1 MLDERELI
9 GRLEAAD
16 ADELADLVARPAA
29 DEERL
34 LRLYLGS
41 QLYQRLHSLAL
52 RRELQ
57 RKGSGLRPRG
67 NVVIVPGIFGCELS
81 SFGRRNQK
89 DRVWLSAR
97 SVAAGHFPW
106 LRLDPSG
113 RAEVDSDHPI
123 QATGIIK
130 RAYGELILTLAE
142 QWNVHVFWYDW
153 RKDFRIAAAQL
164 QARVNAW
171 FAEGEPV
178 HFVAHAEGGL
188 VVRSYIAHYGE
199 SWQSHAPGKLL
210 MIGTPNCGLY
220 SAIQALTGQLEM
232 IQWLDLLDS
241 LHDEVDIRTVVN
253 SFPSLY
259 QLLPAPWLNGGLE
272 GLYDVTIYG
281 EKAGISAEHLL
292 SANHHHEKLRTAVDA
307 KRMIYLGGDNQ
318 PTLVGVDL
326 NALRNNPH
334 ADLRQI
340 YRIAR
345 SGDGRVPHK
354 LGLLYDQHGVCIPA
368 YYLDASFG
376 QLHTHPAVLSS
387 LNDLLEVD
395 LNTAEWRRVGQP
407 YGLLTTAASESSGA
421 GNRKAS
427 AHTTAIA
434 EEFWLALEQTRAAR
448 RRSFENLMR
457 RLPVRS
463 LLDNHPDLYTVEDST
478 IEENLTRHLS
488 LVSSDGERRSGNPLA
503 RFAPPTIKINV
514 ICGNITAVDHLP
526 GMTSAID
533 AIGVGHYSGGKPE
546 TAMQAI
552 DILISSAL
560 VDGEPPAE
568 SDRVLYQ
575 FTQRGTIQSKLAQTF
590 LLNDPSPRGKELD
603 RVVAI
608 AGMGAPGRFGSP
620 ELTVLA
626 RELCWTVGR
635 IGKSHLA
642 TVLIG
647 AGNGNLSAAEAVAAW
662 FRGIK
667 FALTG
672 VDKTR
677 QPALTEITFVEI
689 NPLQALEMD
698 RAIKQEIALY
708 NAEQRMIIDY
718 SVPNEARVTEQQ
730 IAVWQE
736 QQRRN
741 SAQEDLNGESASRVL
756 APTRITVSLDGETYH
771 FGAITD
777 SASIPDREIPLDPE
791 LVRRAND
798 ELAAEIDPQQQLLLG
813 QFMERLLIP
822 ADLRTELTGSA
833 PIVMMLD
840 ATTARIHWELMGQTT
855 VTGANE
861 AGQED
866 ELHKNFWATSRGF
879 TRQLRTVFA
888 PPPEPPPPNNRILR
902 VLVVADPAADAHLP
916 GAEEEGILVA
926 DLFES
931 FNLVHANSPN
941 RVEVV
946 RLFGPSEATRTA
958 VLRQLMMR
966 TYDVLHFAGHCVYDP
981 DDPASSGWI
990 FTDRQRLTSYEFDRI
1005 DRVPKF
1011 IFSNACESGVTPL
1024 RSERRAVDLAPSF
1037 AEIFFARG
1045 VSNLVCTAWPVDDRA
1060 AREFALT
1067 LYAKLLGMVRHE
1079 PSAEQKRMAT
1089 RFNYAAAAGGAQPM
1103 YLAMQAARCTIAN
1116 PSLYDIR
1123 TWGAYQH
1130 YGNPYFQLFDP
1141 ASMQST
1147 TARVH
1152 NRVEA
1157 ASTTADLAATT
1168 TTDQT
1173 TARNGATAATALPEA
1188 TPSRGANKKPKTPV
1202 VNS

>member
-16 ADELADLVARPAA
+16 ADELADLVARPDT
-29 DEERL
+29 DEERV

-41 QLYQRLHSLAL
+41 RLYQRLHSLAL

-57 RKGSGLRPRG
+57 RKGSGQHKRG

-81 SFGRRNQK
+81 SFDRRGQK
-89 DRVWLSAR
+89 ERVWLSAR

-113 RAEVDSDHPI
+113 RAELDMDHPI

-130 RAYGELILTLAE
+130 RQYGELILTLAE
-142 QWNVHVFWYDW
+142 QWNAHVFWYDW

-164 QARVNAW
+164 QARVNTW
-171 FAEGEPV
+171 FAENEPV

-188 VVRSYIAHYGE
+188 VVRSYIAHYEE
-199 SWQSHAPGKLL
+199 SWKSHQPGKLL

-272 GLYDVTIYG
+272 NLYEVTTYG
-281 EKAGISAEHLL
+281 ENAGVSAEHLK
-292 SANHHHEKLRTAVDA
+292 SAQSHHEKLHAAVDP
-307 KRMIYLGGDNQ
+307 KRMIYIGGNNQ
-318 PTLVGVDL
+318 PTLTGVHVA
-326 NALRNNPH
+326 ALKQNPRPE
-334 ADLRQI
+334 LCQLYQI
-340 YRIAR
+340 GLD
-345 SGDGRVPHK
+345 GDGRVPHK
-354 LGLLYDQHGVCIPA
+354 LGVLYDAQGEHIPA
-368 YYLDASFG
+368 YFLNANFG
-376 QLHTHPAVLSS
+376 ELHTHPAVLSA
-387 LNDLLEVD
+387 LNDLLEQD
-395 LNTAEWRRVGQP
+395 LVQGDWRRIGEP
-407 YGLLTTAASESSGA
+407 YGLIATRPVEESGQA
-421 GNRKAS
+421 KANPP
-427 AHTTAIA
+427 ATNAIWQ
-434 EEFWLALEQTRAAR
+434 ELEQAR
-448 RRSFENLMR
+448 LDSRKSFENLMR
-457 RLPVRS
+457 RMPVRS
-463 LLDNHPDLYTVEDST
+463 LANQPAYLYTIEDSA
-478 IEENLTRHLS
+478 IEENLTRHLA
-488 LVSSDGERRSGNPLA
+488 LVNRGHELRPGNPLA
-503 RFAPPTIKINV
+503 RFDPPTIQVNV
-514 ICGNITAVDHLP
+514 VCCGITDVDQLAGVGSP
-526 GMTSAID
+526 VD

-546 TAMQAI
+546 TAMRTI
-552 DILISSAL
+552 DLMISSAL
-560 VDGEPPAE
+560 THGTQPAE
-568 SDRVLYQ
+568 ADCVLYQ
-575 FTQRGTIQSKLAQTF
+575 FTQRGTIQSQLAQTF
-590 LLNDPSPRGKELD
+590 LLNDPSPRGKDLD
-603 RVVAI
+603 RVIAI
-608 AGMGAPGRFGSP
+608 AGMGAPGRFGAP

-635 IGKSHLA
+635 IGKKHLA

-647 AGNGNLSAAEAVAAW
+647 AGNGNLSITEAVAAW
-662 FRGIK
+662 LRGLK

-672 VDKTR
+672 IDKDR
-677 QPALTEITFVEI
+677 QPLLTEITFVEE
-689 NPLQALEMD
+689 NPMKVLEID
-698 RAIKQEIALY
+698 RAIKQEINHY
-708 NAEQRMIIDY
+708 NAEQRMLIHYTLLD
-718 SVPNEARVTEQQ
+718 EAGGLDQQ
-730 IAVWQE
+730 IAAWQE
-736 QQRRN
+736 QQRRKSVQVDEAGVN
-741 SAQEDLNGESASRVL
+741 VDREL

-777 SASIPDREIPLDPE
+777 SASIPNREIPLDPD

-798 ELAAEIDPQQQLLLG
+798 ELAAEIDPHQQLLLG

-822 ADLRTELTGSA
+822 ADLRTDLAGSA

-855 VTGANE
+855 VMTATEETQAN
-861 AGQED
+861 D
-866 ELHKNFWATSRGF
+866 DLYKNFWATSRGF
-879 TRQLRTVFA
+879 TRQLRTGFA

-931 FNLVHANSPN
+931 FNLVHATSPN

-981 DDPASSGWI
+981 DDPANSGWI
-990 FTDRQRLTSYEFDRI
+990 FTGGQRLTSYEFDRI

-1011 IFSNACESGVTPL
+1011 IFSNACESGITPI
-1024 RSERRAVDLAPSF
+1024 RSEQRTVELAPSF

-1067 LYAKLLGMVRHE
+1067 LYAKLLGMARSE
-1079 PSAEQKRMAT
+1079 TAPEQKRVAT
-1089 RFNYAAAAGGAQPM
+1089 RINYTAATGGPQPM
-1103 YLAMQAARCTIAN
+1103 YRAMQAARCTIAN
-1116 PSLYDIR
+1116 PALYDIR

-1130 YGNPYFQLFDP
+1130 YGNPYFQLFDR
-1141 ASMQST
+1141 ASMRPVTAT
-1147 TARVH
+1147 TRTGVA
-1152 NRVEA
+1152 A
-1157 ASTTADLAATT
+1157 ASAPPDQTDTAATNPIPFS
-1168 TTDQT
+1168 
-1173 TARNGATAATALPEA
+1173 NGATAATALPAA
-1188 TPSRGANKKPKTPV
+1188 TPSRGANKKQKTPV